1 MQPTI
6 DALDDEQWS
15 KLVQDVAFLFDD
27 LTLKRGFQ
35 YYKQKRVRPFTLTES
50 RKLLTLVEGME
61 DYSVMIDLDNLGHS
75 RCECPVKGPCKH
87 MAAVLMSYAEM
98 GERSVQILANAKSA
112 ASLQPPASPKLP
124 PGSAS
129 MLARQ
134 NLLQEQGS
142 RLPEGNLA
150 AWREFCVS
158 CTAPVAQSIRTPGYA
173 EKALAAISKFKP
185 AMSPATDQM
194 FKLHAHLFVLEMLI
208 KPQGLGQSAAASSMG
223 YFAHLSVTE
232 QQEFIEQ
239 LLAQVLPLDA
249 EPEQWPRIKELLA
262 YLRQEMLSEARGR
275 SREQPYFSMAY
286 ELFWEGW
293 LRPNLTDDSLYA
305 EELRQLHSAESELG
319 SSLSR
324 YSWLLSQSRM
334 HLYLREDDAAWE
346 LLHTVAAS
354 PVLLPEELLSFLKP
368 LLQSKE
374 WDRLVA
380 WLVETGQLLSNRIYA
395 NLNDYSVYWDEAIA
409 QRPKAEPLMWITLKS
424 MLPLASEIYSEKLL
438 AHEQWQ
444 AWMDYQLTQNKGP
457 ADFRVKMLQPLEKH
471 APETLLPF
479 YHQAVE
485 RYVREKNRQS
495 YKAAVKLL
503 KRLAKLYKKLKRE
516 ERWEQ
521 YLELFTTRHSRLRA
535 LQEELRKGNLMS

>member
-1 MQPTI
+1 MQPITEI
-6 DALDDEQWS
+6 LDDEQWS
-15 KLVQDVAFLFDD
+15 KLVQDAAFLFDD

-87 MAAVLMSYAEM
+87 MAAVLMNYADM
-98 GERSVQILANAKSA
+98 ANRSVQMIANAKAA
-112 ASLQPPASPKLP
+112 ASLQTTAGSKT
-124 PGSAS
+124 GSATEAK
-129 MLARQ
+129 LARQ
-134 NLLQEQGS
+134 SLLQKHSSQ
-142 RLPEGNLA
+142 LPEGGLT
-150 AWREFCVS
+150 AWREYCIACS
-158 CTAPVAQSIRTPGYA
+158 SPVAQSIRTPGYP
-173 EKALAAISKFKP
+173 EKAMAVITTYKP
-185 AMSPATDQM
+185 SMSPAAD
-194 FKLHAHLFVLEMLI
+194 KLFQLYTHLFLLEMLTR
-208 KPQGLGQSAAASSMG
+208 PQGPAYSTVSSSLG
-223 YFAHLSVTE
+223 YFTHLSVAE
-232 QQEFIEQ
+232 QLQSIEQ
-239 LLAQVLPLDA
+239 LLAQPLPLRA
-249 EPEQWPRIKELLA
+249 EPEQWPRAKELLA
-262 YLRQEMLSEARGR
+262 DLRQHMLSEARGR
-275 SREQPYFSMAY
+275 LRERPYFSMTY
-286 ELFWEGW
+286 QLFWDNW
-293 LRPNLTDDSLYA
+293 LTPNMDDSSLYE
-305 EELRQLHSAESELG
+305 EELHSLRAAEDQWG
-319 SSLSR
+319 TSLSR
-324 YSWLLSQSRM
+324 HSWLLAQSRM
-334 HLYLREDDAAWE
+334 HLYLREDDEAWE
-346 LLHTVAAS
+346 RLRTAADS
-354 PVLLPEELLSFLKP
+354 PALQPEELLSILEP
-368 LLQSKE
+368 LARAQD
-374 WDRLVA
+374 WDRLIS
-380 WLVETGQLLSNRIYA
+380 WLVKTGQLLSSRIYV
-395 NLNDYSVYWDEAIA
+395 NLDDYSAYWDQALA
-409 QRPKAEPLMWITLKS
+409 QRPEAEDVMWKSLKS
-424 MLPLASEIYSEKLL
+424 MLPLAADIYSEKLL